1 MNRKQSSKII
11 TALLCFCWVCM
22 LFSCGSSQKA
32 TVPKQDGLQLA
43 ALSPEQQRKFDYF
56 FMEAVKLKERGSL
69 DEAFEVYNH
78 CLEINPTSAVTLFE
92 LSKYYMYL
100 QQYDRGEDALVKAVA
115 LEPSNYWYKNTL
127 AIYYQNKGETEKAI
141 DVMEGMVERFPSRL
155 EPLMALV
162 DLYTRSQDYAK
173 AIHTLNRLEKLDG
186 KSEQISMQKF
196 RMYLLTDNM
205 EQAFLEI
212 ENLAKEYPYDMRYL
226 TILGDVYLD
235 NGKADEAYETYEKVL
250 AKEPGYAPVMLS
262 LLAYYERT
270 GKDSLYRAQLDT
282 VLMNEQVGT
291 DTKMNIMRQLIMRSE
306 QTDKDSTRIM
316 KLFKGILSQEQP
328 TAELPMLAAQYYL
341 TKKMD
346 KEAVPVLHQVLEID
360 PENTP
365 ARLQLLSFALTGKDF
380 KEAVRICKPGMEY
393 TPEVLEYYYYG
404 GLSYYELKEGLK
416 ALELFRKG
424 TRQITDQTD
433 KEIASD
439 LYAIMGDLYHSQNQK
454 ELSYAAYDSS
464 LVYKD
469 DNIGALNNYAYFLS
483 KDRVN
488 LDKAEEMSYK
498 TVKAEPKN
506 STYLDTYA
514 WILFQK
520 GKYAEARI
528 YIDQAIQNDGGKG
541 SVVVEHGGD
550 IYYLAGDKEKAVELW
565 KQAEKIAKEADGEDA
580 DKRSEEEMKLL
591 QKKITHKKYFTE

>member
-1 MNRKQSSKII
+1 MYRKQSSRII
-11 TALLCFCWVCM
+11 AAFLCFCLIGM
-22 LFSCGSSQKA
+22 LFSCGSSKKVA
-32 TVPKQDGLQLA
+32 SSKQDEWQSV

-69 DEAFEVYNH
+69 DEAFELYNH
-78 CLEINPTSAVTLFE
+78 CLEINPNSAVTLFE

-100 QQYDRGEDALVKAVA
+100 QQYDRGEEALAKAVA
-115 LEPSNYWYKNTL
+115 LEPSNYWYKQTL
-127 AIYYQNKGETEKAI
+127 ALYYQNKGDTERAI
-141 DVMEGMVERFPSRL
+141 DVVEGMVERFPSRL

-162 DLYTRSQDYAK
+162 DLYTRSQDYAQ
-173 AIHTLNRLEKLDG
+173 AIHTLDRLEKLDG

-196 RMYLLTDNM
+196 RMYLATDNM
-205 EQAFLEI
+205 EQAFAEM
-212 ENLAKEYPYDMRYL
+212 ESLAKEYPYDMRYL

-235 NGKADEAYETYEKVL
+235 NGRTDEAYQTYQEVL
-250 AKEPGYAPVMLS
+250 TKEPGYAPALLS
-262 LLAYYERT
+262 LVAYYEKT

-282 VLMNEQVGT
+282 VLLNEQIGT

-306 QTDKDSTRIM
+306 QTDKDSTQVMR
-316 KLFKGILSQEQP
+316 LFKGILSQEQP

-341 TKKMD
+341 TKNMN
-346 KEAVPVLHQVLEID
+346 KEAIPVLHQVLDID

-365 ARLQLLSFALTGKDF
+365 ARLQLLSFALTSEDYE
-380 KEAVRICKPGMEY
+380 EAIRICKPAMQY
-393 TPEVLEYYYYG
+393 TPKVLEYYYYC
-404 GLSYYELKEGLK
+404 GLSYYELEDEAG
-416 ALELFRKG
+416 ALEVFEKG
-424 TRQITDQTD
+424 ARQITIETD
-433 KEIASD
+433 KNMASD
-439 LYAIMGDLYHSQNQK
+439 LYAIMGDLYHSQQK
-454 ELSYAAYDSS
+454 KALAYAAYDSS

-483 KDRVN
+483 KDGEN

-520 GKYAEARI
+520 GKYAEATI
-528 YIDQAIQNDGGKG
+528 YIDQAIQNDDGKG

-550 IYYLAGDKEKAVELW
+550 IYYFAGNQEKAVELW
-565 KQAEKIAKEADGEDA
+565 KKARQIAEDAKGEDA
-580 DKRSEEEMKLL
+580 DERSEKEMKLL
-591 QKKITHKKYFTE
+591 QKKITHKKYFAE